1 MKVIVCGAGQVGAN
15 IAAYLSQEDNEVTV
29 IDINQQLIAEIND
42 HLNVSGIVGNASHPN
57 VLEQAGADD
66 AEMIIAATH
75 TDEINMV
82 ACQVAHSIFHTP
94 KKIARVR
101 QQVYLDPAW
110 STLFSRDHMPID
122 LVISPEVEVA
132 QAIMRRLN
140 TAGVFNLN
148 IFGGGKISLA
158 SVVCARD
165 CPILNTPLKH
175 LTPLFPNLLIE
186 VVSILRGDEK
196 IIPTDDEVILPG
208 DEVYFVCATD
218 HLKRCLEAFG
228 KKSPSARRAIIIGGG
243 NIGLLLAKQIEEHH
257 PDIDVR
263 LIEKN
268 LQRAHFVS
276 QMLSKT
282 LVLHGDGLSRQIME
296 EANSESTEV
305 VISVM
310 DNDEANI
317 LSSLM
322 AKQYGS
328 ERSITLINNTGYVPL
343 IAAMGIDAI
352 VSPRSITVSSILQ
365 HVRKGRIIAAHSL
378 RDGYA
383 EVMEIEALETSSII
397 NIPFKD
403 LKRPKNTIIGA
414 ILRGD
419 EVLIPKPE
427 TVIRPNDRVIVLA
440 DHTRV
445 REVEMMFAVRPE
457 YF

>member
-15 IAAYLSQEDNEVTV
+15 IAAYLSEEDSDVTV
-29 IDINQQLIAEIND
+29 VDTNHQLIADIND

-82 ACQVAHSIFHTP
+82 SCQVAHSIFHTP

-110 STLFSRDHMPID
+110 SNLFSRDHMPID
-122 LVISPEVEVA
+122 LIISPEVEVA
-132 QAIMRRLN
+132 KAIMRRLN

-148 IFGGGKISLA
+148 SFGDGRISLA
-158 SVVCARD
+158 SVICAPD
-165 CPILNTPLKH
+165 CPILHTPLKH
-175 LTPLFPNLLIE
+175 LTPLFPNLLVE

-196 IIPTDDEVILPG
+196 IIPDSNEVILPG

-218 HLKRCLEAFG
+218 HLKRCLEIFG

-243 NIGLLLAKQIEEHH
+243 NIGLLLAKEIEKNH

-268 LQRAHFVS
+268 LQRAHLVS
-276 QMLSKT
+276 QMLTKT

-305 VISVM
+305 VVSVM

-328 ERSITLINNTGYVPL
+328 ERSITLVNNTGYVPL

-383 EVMEIEALETSSII
+383 EVMEIEALETSSVI

-414 ILRGD
+414 ILRGN

-427 TVIRPNDRVIVLA
+427 TVIRPNDRVIILA
-440 DHTRV
+440 DHTKV